1 MKTIIQNRFNEEDE
15 STPYMGSEA
24 CSKEWFTAREQI

>member
-1 MKTIIQNRFNEEDE
+1 MKTNIQNRFYKEDE

-24 CSKEWFTAREQI
+24 CAKEWFTAREEI